1 MCVVPVWWEEKFYG
15 FNKNRN
21 KITVSLRKPQ
31 KYVQLMELKNRI
43 LVGMSMGSDITNFT
57 FNKIVLGAVW
67 RMNWMIILVDEDGFL
82 RRLF

>member
-1 MCVVPVWWEEKFYG
+1 MWPAAKPIINRLLYYVTIIKPELNG

-43 LVGMSMGSDITNFT
+43 LFIF
-57 FNKIVLGAVW
+57 FI
-67 RMNWMIILVDEDGFL
+67 
-82 RRLF
+82 

>member
-1 MCVVPVWWEEKFYG
+1 MWPAAKPIINRLLYYVTIIKPELNG

-43 LVGMSMGSDITNFT
+43 LFIFST
-57 FNKIVLGAVW
+57 
-67 RMNWMIILVDEDGFL
+67 
-82 RRLF
+82 